1 MQEMTIETLH
11 ETFVRNLP
19 ELEIMALARFTHL
32 DPEARAEAI
41 QNATALTWK
50 YWVRHAEKGRPTD
63 ETMLRNVWWF
73 AIKQTRDGRT
83 ITRGDGKRGKGRQDT
98 YDRPDGTTVKRI
110 DFNMFVHDTTPI
122 PDQVAF
128 RLDFPLFMATS
139 NERQRGMAADL
150 ASGMGTGEVAKK
162 YGVSAGAVSQFRTRF
177 KVLLERFYGE
187 AA

>member
-1 MQEMTIETLH
+1 MTIEALH
-11 ETFVRNLP
+11 ETFVRHLP
-19 ELEIMALARFTHL
+19 ELETMALARFTHL

-50 YWVRHAEKGRPTD
+50 YWVRLAEKGRPTD

-83 ITRGDGKRGKGRQDT
+83 IIRGDGKRGKGRQDA
-98 YDRPDGTTVKRI
+98 YDRTDGTTVKHI
-110 DFNMFVHDTTPI
+110 DFKMFVHDTTPI

-128 RLDFPLFMATS
+128 RLDFPLFMATL
-139 NERQRGMAADL
+139 NERQRGMAVDL
-150 ASGMGTGEVAKK
+150 ASGMTTTEVARKHN
-162 YGVSAGAVSQFRTRF
+162 VTPAAVSQFRTRF
-177 KVLLERFYGE
+177 KTLLERFYND